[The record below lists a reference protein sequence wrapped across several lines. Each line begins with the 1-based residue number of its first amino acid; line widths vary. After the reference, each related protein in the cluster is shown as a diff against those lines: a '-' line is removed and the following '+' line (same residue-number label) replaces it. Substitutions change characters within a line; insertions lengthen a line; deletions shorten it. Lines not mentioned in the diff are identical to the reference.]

1 MGTEQVKLSQ
11 IKLLKCLRRMRIPK
25 QTRTRRPIPLIRDK
39 DGKFLSQAFSHLHPT
54 QNTIHATC
62 SIEEEHSLYHGIP
75 TR

>member
-54 QNTIHATC
+54 Q
-62 SIEEEHSLYHGIP
+62 IP
-75 TR
+75 SMLLAA